1 MEVDMAWLEEDD
13 ASAKTRTPKVPPFRP
28 TMEVQMSW
36 LEVEESPTRSV
47 DPQAAPPPSSSAARK
62 KPPRLPG
69 ARRTLPPMPLVP
81 SPTQAPPPRKTM
93 EVDMSWLEL
102 VDDKGSGAADT
113 PTAKRSTRPPAADRA
128 PARGRSLPPSRP
140 PGRDE
145 PSRPAAAPPPNV
157 RPPRAPSKRP
167 PSAAEPKAPSTR
179 PQAVEELIKP
189 RPKPHK
195 PIPRED

>member
-1 MEVDMAWLEEDD
+1 VDLAWLEEDD
-13 ASAKTRTPKVPPFRP
+13 ASAKTRAPKVPPFRP

-36 LEVEESPTRSV
+36 LEIEESPARSV
-47 DPQAAPPPSSSAARK
+47 DPQAAPPSSAATRK

-69 ARRTLPPMPLVP
+69 ATRTLPPMPLVP
-81 SPTQAPPPRKTM
+81 SPTQAPPPPRKTM

-102 VDDKGSGAADT
+102 VDDKASGAAE
-113 PTAKRSTRPPAADRA
+113 TAATKRSTRPPAADRS
-128 PARGRSLPPSRP
+128 PARGRSLRPSRP

-145 PSRPAAAPPPNV
+145 PSQRAAAPPANV
-157 RPPRAPSKRP
+157 RPPPAPSKRP
-167 PSAAEPKAPSTR
+167 PNAAAPKAPSTR

-189 RPKPHK
+189 RAKPHK